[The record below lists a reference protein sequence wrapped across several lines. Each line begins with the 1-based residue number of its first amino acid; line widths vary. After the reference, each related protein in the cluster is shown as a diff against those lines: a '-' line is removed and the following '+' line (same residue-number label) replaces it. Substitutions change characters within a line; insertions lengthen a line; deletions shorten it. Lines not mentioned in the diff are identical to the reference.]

1 MRDDCSLNTTE
12 RVVDVIGQR
21 HAGASGGV
29 SNTCDRSLDKT
40 ASVVGTIGQGHPG
53 ARGEVPD
60 RDNRSL
66 RKPAR
71 VAMMAL
77 LSLTVLV
84 SCSSIPPDAQRTG
97 AKYGIGTP
105 LTDQDLA
112 AWNID
117 VAPDGRGLPAG
128 SGDVATGAHVFAAK
142 CAACHGAQG
151 EGGLGDPL
159 IGGQGT
165 LMSAKPKRTVG
176 SYWPYATTL
185 FDYIRRAMPFNAPES
200 LSADEVYAVSAFLL
214 NQNGIVPANTRLDAA
229 SLPRVVMPNR
239 DGFVAD
245 PRPGRL

>member
-1 MRDDCSLNTTE
+1 MRK
-12 RVVDVIGQR
+12 G
-21 HAGASGGV
+21 
-29 SNTCDRSLDKT
+29 RSMRT
-40 ASVVGTIGQGHPG
+40 PV
-53 ARGEVPD
+53 
-60 RDNRSL
+60 RDAL
-66 RKPAR
+66 A
-71 VAMMAL
+71 AL
-77 LSLTVLV
+77 LSLTALA
-84 SCSSIPPDAQRTG
+84 SCSSIAPGGQYAEASHD
-97 AKYGIGTP
+97 IGTP
-105 LTDQDLA
+105 VTDQDLA

-128 SGDVATGAHVFAAK
+128 SGDVATGAHLFAAK

-151 EGGLGDPL
+151 QGGLGDPL

-165 LMSAKPKRTVG
+165 LASAKPKRTVG

-185 FDYIRRAMPFNAPES
+185 FDYIRRAMPYNAPES

-229 SLPRVVMPNR
+229 SLPRVVMPNH

>member
-1 MRDDCSLNTTE
+1 MRE
-12 RVVDVIGQR
+12 GR
-21 HAGASGGV
+21 
-29 SNTCDRSLDKT
+29 RSIHTPPRT
-40 ASVVGTIGQGHPG
+40 AR
-53 ARGEVPD
+53 A
-60 RDNRSL
+60 
-66 RKPAR
+66 
-71 VAMMAL
+71 AL
-77 LSLTVLV
+77 LVLLSPLALV
-84 SCSSIPPDAQRTG
+84 VLSVLASCSSIAPGEQSAG
-97 AKYGIGTP
+97 AGHEIGTP
-105 LTDQDLA
+105 LTAQDLA

-151 EGGLGDPL
+151 EGGLGDQL

-185 FDYIRRAMPFNAPES
+185 FDYIRRAMPYNAPES
-200 LSADEVYAVSAFLL
+200 LSADEVYALSAFLL
-214 NQNGIVPANTRLDAA
+214 NRNGIVPADTRLDAA
-229 SLPRVVMPNR
+229 SLPRVAMPNR

>member
-1 MRDDCSLNTTE
+1 MRKGRSMRTPV
-12 RVVDVIGQR
+12 R
-21 HAGASGGV
+21 GA
-29 SNTCDRSLDKT
+29 L
-40 ASVVGTIGQGHPG
+40 A
-53 ARGEVPD
+53 
-60 RDNRSL
+60 
-66 RKPAR
+66 
-71 VAMMAL
+71 AL
-77 LSLTVLV
+77 LSLTALA
-84 SCSSIPPDAQRTG
+84 SCSSIAPGGQYAEASHD
-97 AKYGIGTP
+97 IGTP
-105 LTDQDLA
+105 VTDQDLA

-128 SGDVATGAHVFAAK
+128 SGDVATGAHLFAAK

-151 EGGLGDPL
+151 QGGLGDPL

-165 LMSAKPKRTVG
+165 LASAKPKRTVG

-185 FDYIRRAMPFNAPES
+185 FDYIRRAMPYNAPES

-229 SLPRVVMPNR
+229 SLPRVVMPNH

>member
-1 MRDDCSLNTTE
+1 MRK
-12 RVVDVIGQR
+12 G
-21 HAGASGGV
+21 
-29 SNTCDRSLDKT
+29 RSMRT
-40 ASVVGTIGQGHPG
+40 PV
-53 ARGEVPD
+53 
-60 RDNRSL
+60 
-66 RKPAR
+66 R
-71 VAMMAL
+71 VALAAL
-77 LSLTVLV
+77 LSLTALA
-84 SCSSIPPDAQRTG
+84 SCSSIAPGGQYAEASHD
-97 AKYGIGTP
+97 IGTP
-105 LTDQDLA
+105 LTDQDLV

-128 SGDVATGAHVFAAK
+128 SGDVATGAHLFAAK

-151 EGGLGDPL
+151 QGGLGDPL

-165 LMSAKPKRTVG
+165 LASAKPKRTVG

-185 FDYIRRAMPFNAPES
+185 FDYIRRAMPYNAPES

-229 SLPRVVMPNR
+229 SLPRVVMPNH

>member
-1 MRDDCSLNTTE
+1 MRERLSRYTLARAALGVLLALTALTSCS
-12 RVVDVIGQR
+12 
-21 HAGASGGV
+21 
-29 SNTCDRSLDKT
+29 
-40 ASVVGTIGQGHPG
+40 SVTPG
-53 ARGEVPD
+53 AR
-60 RDNRSL
+60 S
-66 RKPAR
+66 A
-71 VAMMAL
+71 
-77 LSLTVLV
+77 
-84 SCSSIPPDAQRTG
+84 DAS
-97 AKYGIGTP
+97 YDIGTP
-105 LTDQDLA
+105 LTGQDLA

-117 VAPDGRGLPAG
+117 IAPNGRGLPAG
-128 SGDVATGAHVFAAK
+128 SGDVATGAHIFAEK

-151 EGGLGDPL
+151 QGGLGDQL

-165 LMSAKPKRTVG
+165 LTSAKPKRTVG

-185 FDYIRRAMPFNAPES
+185 FDYIRRAMPYNAPES